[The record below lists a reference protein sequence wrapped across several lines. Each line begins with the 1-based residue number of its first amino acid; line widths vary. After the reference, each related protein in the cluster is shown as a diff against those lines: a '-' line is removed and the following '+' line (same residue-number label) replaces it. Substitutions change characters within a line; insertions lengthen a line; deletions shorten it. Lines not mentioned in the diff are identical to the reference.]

1 MNINLVLAT
10 GLAYAFIGAMIMFLS
25 HRALYVKASRIVAGY
40 PKVLA
45 ALRVQRSDGRFG
57 LIVLLC
63 GNALQV
69 LAAFGYT
76 VSAAHWRVP
85 ASAVFALLLLYGVW
99 RLITSRTLAAPVY
112 THSRNA
118 RTPVR
123 RVYETRRSMIL
134 LEAARRE
141 AAIRHARE
149 LAKGPRDRSVIYVG
163 QDWDCRWWSERF
175 GITADTLKDAVR
187 EVGPMVQDI
196 ERHFGFKHRRTSGFA
211 LAA

>member
-1 MNINLVLAT
+1 MNMNLVLAT
-10 GLAYAFIGAMIMFLS
+10 GLVYAFLGALIMYLS

-40 PKVLA
+40 PKVLS
-45 ALRVQRSDGRFG
+45 ALRVQRHDGRLG
-57 LIVLLC
+57 LIILLC

-76 VSAAHWRVP
+76 VSPAHWRVP
-85 ASAVFALLLLYGVW
+85 TIAVLSVFLAYAVYRAIASRSV
-99 RLITSRTLAAPVY
+99 TSPADSAPQTTRT
-112 THSRNA
+112 R
-118 RTPVR
+118 VR

-141 AAIRHARE
+141 AANRRARE

-163 QDWDCRWWSERF
+163 QESECRWWSDRF
-175 GITADTLKDAVR
+175 GVTQATLKEAVR
-187 EVGPMVQDI
+187 HVGPMVKDV
-196 ERHFGFKHRRTSGFA
+196 ERYLVLQRARRNGYG